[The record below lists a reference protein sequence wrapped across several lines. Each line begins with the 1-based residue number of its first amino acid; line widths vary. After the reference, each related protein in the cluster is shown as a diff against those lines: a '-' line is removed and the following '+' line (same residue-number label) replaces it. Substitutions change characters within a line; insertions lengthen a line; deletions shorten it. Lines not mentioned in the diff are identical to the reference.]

1 MPTICPMPKSVSI
14 NVIIVLNI
22 AIKKNKKKYILAGNV
37 VYLDGYSLTN
47 LARVYNPI
55 KDKVFNPATK
65 NSAPVDNH
73 AKIV

>member
-1 MPTICPMPKSVSI
+1 MEE
-14 NVIIVLNI
+14 
-22 AIKKNKKKYILAGNV
+22 IL
-37 VYLDGYSLTN
+37 
-47 LARVYNPI
+47 YNPI